1 MMSSSWYPSEQYRKV
16 AKANLLAYAKNA
28 ERYDRMETCVV
39 SYRCQLMLE
48 RDIDAILRMLHSS
61 IGKGIYALDACGGS
75 GNVALK
81 LLDRGVKVMLCDI
94 SPELIEIF
102 ESKCRNRGFFAESI
116 CREIGYFLSTT
127 EKRFDLIV
135 FSSALHHIE
144 DYISVLQLA
153 SARLSPGGMIYTVF
167 DGVERGFLAR
177 SVLKADYI
185 VFKALHHSSDIFP
198 ALIRRFKKMKSELSS
213 STSREMSNLTEENI
227 GVLAEYRA
235 LRGIDDFVL
244 VDKMQQ
250 QGLTI
255 IWQKRYP
262 DARYALFRF
271 FLRTFRISTSFKLLM
286 ACER

>member
-1 MMSSSWYPSEQYRKV
+1 MMSSSWYPSEQYQKV

-28 ERYDRMETCVV
+28 ESYDRMETCVV
-39 SYRCQLMLE
+39 SHRCQLMLE
-48 RDIDAILRMLHSS
+48 RDIDEILHMLHSS
-61 IGKGIYALDACGGS
+61 IDKDIYALDACGGS

-81 LLDRGVKVMLCDI
+81 LLERGVKVVLCDI
-94 SPELIEIF
+94 SLELIEIF
-102 ESKCRNRGFFAESI
+102 KSKCRDRGLSAEPI
-116 CREIGYFLSTT
+116 CHEIGYFLSTT
-127 EKRFDLIV
+127 DKKFDLII

-167 DGVERGFLAR
+167 DGVKRGFLAR
-177 SVLKADYI
+177 VVLRADYM
-185 VFKALHHSSDIFP
+185 VFKALHHPSDMFP
-198 ALIRRFKKMKSELSS
+198 ALIRRLKKMKSELSS
-213 STSREMSNLTEENI
+213 STSKEISNLTEENI
-227 GVLAEYRA
+227 GMLAEYRA

-255 IWQKRYP
+255 IWHKRYP

-271 FLRTFRISTSFKLLM
+271 FLRFLRISTSFKLLM